1 MSEWNEKL
9 NGHPLFGLWET
20 LGNLLDGEWPE
31 GRLNPSTF
39 ESIARIKKVYSYVA
53 GVLEKADPELTPQTS
68 LSSLQSSVNGCIN
81 EINAFV
87 GNGNIGHLT
96 NANTH
101 VDNILIVSQQFPSS
115 IYSLSKKDVGE
126 SVKAYSDAIDKFVV
140 GLKEK
145 FEEGILDLGEK
156 TNLLEAGLAKE
167 QGALAELSGEV
178 KKVQQVIQQQT
189 SEFNTQF
196 QKAESDRATRHG
208 QEMVNQEAKFT
219 ELFKD
224 NKVRSDDE
232 FKNLAL
238 RASVIIETLVK
249 LQDDASKVYG
259 VTINTLQAGAYSSYA
274 NEERGIANRFRWLAG
289 LLMLIG
295 VGFLI
300 VPEFLALAN
309 EQYVF
314 EWKKVVGRI
323 PLSLVV
329 FVPAFYFAK
338 ESGRHRS
345 NEVVNRRR
353 QHILSTL
360 DPYIELM
367 DKESA
372 QSLKAEV
379 ARSIFAETSVQPKAE
394 DPEVGNLVSQLAN
407 LVKQIK
413 AGK

>member
-20 LGNLLDGEWPE
+20 LGNVLNGEWPE
-31 GRLNPSTF
+31 GRLNSSNF
-39 ESIARIKKVYSYVA
+39 ESVARIKKVYSYVA
-53 GVLEKADPELTPQTS
+53 GVLEKADPELTPQSS
-68 LSSLQSSVNGCIN
+68 LSSLQSSVGGCIN

-87 GNGNIGHLT
+87 GNGNVGHLV
-96 NANTH
+96 NANAH
-101 VDNILIVSQQFPSS
+101 VHNILIISQQLPSS
-115 IYSLSKKDVGE
+115 IYSLSKKNIDE
-126 SVKAYSDAIDKFVV
+126 SVKAYSDAVDKFVV
-140 GLKEK
+140 GLKERFDK
-145 FEEGILDLGEK
+145 GVFDLEEKKDLLD
-156 TNLLEAGLAKE
+156 AGLAKA
-167 QGALAELSGEV
+167 QAALADLSGEV
-178 KKVQQVIQQQT
+178 KNVQQGIQQQT

-196 QKAESDRATRHG
+196 QKAESDRAGRHA
-208 QEMVNQEAKFT
+208 QEIINQELKFS
-219 ELFKD
+219 EIFK
-224 NKVRSDDE
+224 KYKSQSDEE
-232 FKNLAL
+232 FKSLAL
-238 RASVIIETLVK
+238 KASAIMEVLVRM
-249 LQDDASKVYG
+249 QDDAEKVYG

-274 NEERGIANRFRWLAG
+274 NEERGIANRFRFFAG
-289 LLMLIG
+289 VLMLVG

-300 VPEFLALAN
+300 IPELLALAR
-309 EQYVF
+309 EPYVF
-314 EWKKVVGRI
+314 EWTKVVGRI

-372 QSLKAEV
+372 QALKAEV
-379 ARSIFAETSVQPKAE
+379 ARSIFAESSSQPKAE
-394 DPEVGNLVSQLAN
+394 DGEVGNLVSQLAN

-413 AGK
+413 SGK